1 MSDSKVIYKYELP
14 IDDDWHE
21 VPNGHVTMVAMQG
34 GYVHIWVEQNPL
46 EQRVTE
52 YRVFG
57 TGHSLED
64 VGYVVGSVLD
74 GPFAWHVGRKEKPLH
89 EVFAEAAA

>member
-1 MSDSKVIYKYELP
+1 MSNRVVFKYKIP
-14 IDDDWHE
+14 SDDQWHE

-34 GYVHIWVEQNPL
+34 GYVYIWVEQDPL

-57 TGHSLED
+57 TGHPLED

-74 GPFAWHVGRKEKPLH
+74 GPFVWHVGRKHKPPH
-89 EVFAEAAA
+89 EALAEAAA